1 MCSRLKFLMFQQAQ
15 NNSIITGKTN
25 NKSPENELDI
35 ELFIDMVLQFSV
47 IWNTRLNGFKDCNKK
62 KIAWNNI
69 SSSLD
74 NKYSGESMFSL
85 AKGMLLNCRHTS

>member
-1 MCSRLKFLMFQQAQ
+1 MFSRLKFLMFQQAQ
-15 NNSIITGKTN
+15 NNSIITGKTS

-35 ELFIDMVLQFSV
+35 ELFINMVLQFPV
-47 IWNTRLNGFKDCNKK
+47 IWNTCLNGFKDCNKK
-62 KIAWNNI
+62 KIPWNNI